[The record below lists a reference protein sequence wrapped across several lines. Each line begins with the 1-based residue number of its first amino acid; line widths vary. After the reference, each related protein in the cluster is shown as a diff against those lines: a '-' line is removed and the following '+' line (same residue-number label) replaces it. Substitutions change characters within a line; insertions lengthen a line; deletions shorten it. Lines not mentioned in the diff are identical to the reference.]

1 MKRSIVNFSEK
12 QEAHQFPE
20 GIRYRIPLNCGLQ
33 LSVIQTDFS
42 YGGNR
47 GLYEIAVVDP
57 HTETLVDINDKV
69 GCFEND
75 VVKGFLTE
83 DEVRQHI
90 KIINES
96 LGDTPTKSI

>member
-1 MKRSIVNFSEK
+1 MERLVVNFAEN
-12 QEAHQFPE
+12 QTVNRFPE
-20 GIRYRIPLNCGLQ
+20 GIRYRIPLKCGLQ
-33 LSVIQTDFS
+33 LSVLQTDFS
-42 YGGNR
+42 YGGKL

-69 GCFEND
+69 DFDHD

-83 DEVRQHI
+83 DEVRRHI

-96 LGDTPTKSI
+96 LGGISE